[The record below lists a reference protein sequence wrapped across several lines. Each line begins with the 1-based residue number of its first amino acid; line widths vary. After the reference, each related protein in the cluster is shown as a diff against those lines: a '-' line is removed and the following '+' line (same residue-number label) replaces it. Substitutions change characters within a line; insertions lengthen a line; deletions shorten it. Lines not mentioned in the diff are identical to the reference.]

1 MSNEPLTKS
10 ELTEDAILSREFFDN
25 FRDWLDL
32 NLEGLTWQGRYRD
45 EFEQFW
51 EMFFIDGLSL
61 LQISERFVYAS
72 ERVKI
77 GPLTS
82 WFHWLKEKFICFVF
96 MKRQLSVGEISE
108 KMNVTPTIVA
118 GILRNFLIDGFPH
131 LDEEF
136 NSFFQ
141 IPHRASSNLNLTY
154 ADLVKKFDLPET
166 IKRSLDDDIMP
177 SMEVTLYAEWG
188 ELLEKSKKEIFHSK
202 LNIKKLRRD
211 ASFGQQFKIFRE
223 FVLFIVLGFL
233 IVTGVQSANKWY
245 KKYLTNKISI
255 YEPQFKW
262 LNKKLTFKAPR
273 DDKSEKGFTLD
284 LKDIEKIDDSKEE
297 DNIYREEE
305 RFETESEVVLTSWDS
320 LPKDFNVADLEES
333 SYEEIRK
340 GGYRDTRFGNKKVY
354 RVMMKSVNSI
364 DAKGQLNGLLNKYK
378 VKQVDKVKPGK
389 FVPGGVYYN
398 LFVPRQFL
406 KEFLAQVMD
415 IDDSILYESRTRGRN
430 PPGKNKVFI
439 WIKNI

>member
-1 MSNEPLTKS
+1 MSTESVQAPTKFTLLDKDFLA
-10 ELTEDAILSREFFDN
+10 EFRE
-25 FRDWLDL
+25 WLEL

-45 EFEQFW
+45 EFEHFW
-51 EMFFIDGLSL
+51 EMFFVEGLSL
-61 LQISERFVYAS
+61 EQMAERFVYAS

-77 GPLTS
+77 GPLSS
-82 WFHWLKEKFICFVF
+82 WFQWLKEKFICFVY
-96 MKRQLSVGEISE
+96 MKKDLSIGELADDL
-108 KMNVTPTIVA
+108 KMNPTIVA
-118 GILRNFLIDGFPH
+118 GVLRGFFIEGFPH

-136 NSFFQ
+136 NEYFL
-141 IPHRASSNLNLTY
+141 IPHRSSENLNLRY
-154 ADLVKKFDLPET
+154 SIIKKDYDLPPVVS
-166 IKRSLDDDIMP
+166 RSLDDDIMP
-177 SMEVTLYAEWG
+177 SMEVTLYEEWG

-202 LNIKKLRRD
+202 LNIKKIRRD
-211 ASFGQQFKIFRE
+211 ASLGQQFKIMRE
-223 FVLFIVLGFL
+223 FVVFIVIGFL
-233 IVTGVQSANKWY
+233 IVSGIQVANKWY
-245 KKYLTNKISI
+245 KAYLTDKISI

-262 LNKKLTFKAPR
+262 LNRTLTFKPSGDERAT
-273 DDKSEKGFTLD
+273 KGFTLD
-284 LKDIEKIDDSKEE
+284 PKDIEQIDESEIEE
-297 DNIYREEE
+297 DTAYREEE
-305 RFETESEVVLTSWDS
+305 RFDVESEVVLTSWDS

-333 SYEEIRK
+333 EFEEKRK

-364 DAKGQLNGLLNKYK
+364 DAKSKLNGLLTKYQ

-398 LFVPRQFL
+398 LFVPRQYL

-430 PPGKNKVFI
+430 PPGQNKVFI